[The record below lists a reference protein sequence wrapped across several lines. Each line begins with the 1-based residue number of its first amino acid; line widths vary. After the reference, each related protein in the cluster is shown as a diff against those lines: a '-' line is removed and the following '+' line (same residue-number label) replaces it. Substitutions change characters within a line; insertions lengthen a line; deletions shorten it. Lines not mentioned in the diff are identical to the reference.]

1 MDLHLPKLMMIPKCI
16 LCLEI
21 ITVAIHVSNLMN
33 KLKCIYSGVDANNNY
48 GNRDGKEK
56 NFGGH

>member
-1 MDLHLPKLMMIPKCI
+1 
-16 LCLEI
+16 
-21 ITVAIHVSNLMN
+21 MN

-56 NFGGH
+56 NFGGHWCSQKLPDTFDTISQLKRHQ